1 MKNENER
8 ITIYLPPA
16 LVKDIEEKAADLGLT
31 RAAYIRWL
39 LLQNMKAQTSC

>member
-8 ITIYLPPA
+8 ITIYLPPS
-16 LVKDIEEKAADLGLT
+16 LTKEIEEKASALGLT

-39 LLQNMKAQTSC
+39 LLQDMKAQKGC